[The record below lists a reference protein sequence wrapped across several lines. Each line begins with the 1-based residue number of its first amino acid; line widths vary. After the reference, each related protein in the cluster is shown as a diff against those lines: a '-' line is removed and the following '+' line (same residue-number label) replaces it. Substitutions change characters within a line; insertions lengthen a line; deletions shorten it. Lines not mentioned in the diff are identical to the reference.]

1 MPAEARERRLIA
13 WGVLFFLGA
22 LFLAWILYHVRTVLL
37 LLYVSTLL
45 AIGFSPIVRWLE
57 RRRYYTGNRRQ
68 RLPRWAAILV
78 LYVGLL
84 GLIAGVLAIIVPPF
98 VAQVVELWG
107 ALPSYVDRLQK
118 TLVGYRLITHR
129 YTWSELLKTLPN
141 PQLALTGVVSA
152 VQGVLGALG
161 ALVTVVVLP
170 YYLLIEADSL
180 RNSFLRLFAADRRAS
195 AASVADAVTVK
206 VGAWLG
212 GQLLLSIIIGVTA
225 ALGLWLLG
233 VPYFYV
239 LALLAAIGE
248 FIPVVGPILAAVP
261 AILVALTVSLET
273 GLFTAVYFTVQ
284 QFVENHFLVPRV
296 MQKQVGISAV
306 GVIVALLIGTE
317 LLGIVGAVLAVPTAA
332 IVQVLFQQYLEREDA

>member
-1 MPAEARERRLIA
+1 MSAEAREKRLIA
-13 WGVLFFLGA
+13 WAVALLAFAGLLVWVL
-22 LFLAWILYHVRTVLL
+22 YQVRTVLL

-45 AIGFSPIVRWLE
+45 AIGFSPVVRWLE
-57 RRRYYTGNRRQ
+57 RRRYYAGNRRK

-78 LYVGLL
+78 LYVGL
-84 GLIAGVLAIIVPPF
+84 IALMSGVLAVIIPPF
-98 VAQVVELWG
+98 VGQVVDLWG
-107 ALPSYVDRLQK
+107 ALPSYVDQLQK
-118 TLVGYRLITHR
+118 TLVRYRLITPR
-129 YTWSELLKTLPN
+129 WTWSELLKSLPS
-141 PQLALTGVVSA
+141 PQLALTGVLTA
-152 VQGVLGALG
+152 VQGVLGVLG
-161 ALVTVVVLP
+161 ALVTVIVLP

-180 RNSFLRLFAADRRAS
+180 RNGFLRLFPDDRRAR
-195 AASVADAVTVK
+195 AAGVADAVTLK

-212 GQLLLSIIIGVTA
+212 GQLLLSAIIGATA

-248 FIPVVGPILAAVP
+248 FIPVVGPILAAIP

-296 MQKQVGISAV
+296 MQKQVGLSAV

-317 LLGIVGAVLAVPTAA
+317 LLGVVGAVLAVPTAA
-332 IVQVLFQQYLEREDA
+332 IVQVLFQQHFERDDA